1 MVNVRLENATKRFG
15 NIIAVNKLNL
25 DIKDGEFV
33 CLLGPSGCGK
43 TTTLRCIAGLDNF
56 TEGNVYFD
64 DEVVNHLPPQQR
76 NVGMVFQFYVVYR
89 MSVRENLA
97 FPLEIKKLPRSE
109 IERKVKEIAE
119 ILKIE
124 HLLDI
129 KATKLGPADKQR
141 VALGRALIKEPK
153 VLLLDEP
160 LTNLDAKL
168 RAEMRIEL
176 KKLHEKLKT
185 TTIYVTHDQ
194 IEAMSLGD
202 RIAVMNLG
210 VLQQYDTPYNLY
222 YHPKNLFV
230 ASFIGS
236 PSMNFIDC
244 SLVEKIDGIYL
255 DAGSFQVKLM
265 EEEGKYIKR
274 NATSSELI
282 LGIRPEHVTV
292 GIKPENLDGVYKAVV
307 DLVENLGDRYIIY
320 LNSGGHIIRALTY
333 EKLLL
338 NPGDK
343 TCFSFDKN
351 KIHVIDKKTERVII

>member
-1 MVNVRLENATKRFG
+1 MVSVKLENVTKKFG

-56 TEGNVYFD
+56 TEGNIYFNG
-64 DEVVNHLPPQQR
+64 EVINHLPPQQR
-76 NVGMVFQFYVVYR
+76 NIGMVFQFYVVYR

-97 FPLEIKKLPRSE
+97 FPLEIKKLPRTE
-109 IERKVKEIAE
+109 IEYKVKEIAE
-119 ILKIE
+119 ILKID
-124 HLLDI
+124 HLLDV

-141 VALGRALIKEPK
+141 VALGRALVKEPR

-176 KKLHEKLKT
+176 KKLHEKLRT

-244 SLVEKIDGIYL
+244 SLVEKSDGIYL
-255 DAGSFQVKLM
+255 DAGSFQVKLV
-265 EEEGKYIKR
+265 EEGEFVKH
-274 NATSSELI
+274 NATSSDLI
-282 LGIRPEHVTV
+282 LGIRPEHITL
-292 GIKPENLDGVYKAVV
+292 KKNPDDAYEAMV
-307 DLVENLGDRYIIY
+307 DLVENIGDRYIIH
-320 LNSGGHIIRALTY
+320 LKSGDHIIKVITD
-333 EKLLL
+333 EKLL

-343 TCFSFDKN
+343 TYFSFDRK
-351 KIHVIDKKTERVII
+351 KMHVIDKKTERVII